1 MTNNETLNDL
11 RKLRR
16 SRSDKMLSGVCG
28 GAADYFGI
36 DPVILRLAFVA
47 LALFGV
53 GTGILLYLACW
64 IVIPEQD

>member
-1 MTNNETLNDL
+1 MTNNETINEL

-16 SRSDKMLSGVCG
+16 SRSDRMLSGVCG
-28 GAADYFGI
+28 GAASYFGI

-64 IVIPEQD
+64 IVIPEQE